1 MHLCQSAN
9 KDGSH
14 LRDVRKTG
22 QFTHVSSIF
31 GHDVRGKRFIT
42 HVTMIFPSAAAIS
55 PGAFPTVTV
64 AAEHLAILGSGSAAV
79 TPWGNVV
86 SLHLT
91 DIQHVILT

>member
-31 GHDVRGKRFIT
+31 GHDVREKRFIA
-42 HVTMIFPSAAAIS
+42 HGSLQIHGKLNKIS
-55 PGAFPTVTV
+55 CP
-64 AAEHLAILGSGSAAV
+64 
-79 TPWGNVV
+79 
-86 SLHLT
+86 
-91 DIQHVILT
+91 Q

>member
-9 KDGSH
+9 KDGNH

-42 HVTMIFPSAAAIS
+42 HGGRNPRYKYLGRGIFQFADS
-55 PGAFPTVTV
+55 V
-64 AAEHLAILGSGSAAV
+64 L
-79 TPWGNVV
+79 
-86 SLHLT
+86 SLL
-91 DIQHVILT
+91 VK